1 MLIRIRPSKCCK
13 KVRSAKEQV
22 ELAEQTQ
29 DEHHKSELER
39 SRVKAIYG
47 AKGNVQYYPDYSED
61 HKHKGSSSMFPK
73 GAIGTPEAQDDIIGR
88 KRVDC

>member
-47 AKGNVQYYPDYSED
+47 AKKVMSNITPIIVKTISTKVALPC
-61 HKHKGSSSMFPK
+61 FPK
-73 GAIGTPEAQDDIIGR
+73 EQ
-88 KRVDC
+88 